1 MEGCFNWF
9 IKNRNRL
16 HPVILAAEMY
26 ERLITIHPF
35 IDGNGRTSRLI
46 MNMLLLKN
54 GCVIANIKGDYE
66 NRMAY
71 YDALEKVQTNESK
84 DSFHLLVARVEKE
97 CLERYL
103 T

>member
-1 MEGCFNWF
+1 
-9 IKNRNRL
+9 
-16 HPVILAAEMY
+16 
-26 ERLITIHPF
+26 
-35 IDGNGRTSRLI
+35 
-46 MNMLLLKN
+46 MLLLKN